1 MTAARC
7 QRPGCGRRLTAEASV
22 EAGYSKACAAKERA
36 ELREAALRQAV
47 AIYSD
52 QQVKDAT
59 ALIAAG
65 KVRPRGDREGAWL
78 ATSRDGKRTYFTC
91 SVNCTCAA
99 GQNGRP
105 CCHMAAVALIEAY
118 QQFDQSYRK
127 AA

>member
-1 MTAARC
+1 MTATCRRC
-7 QRPGCGRRLTAEASV
+7 RRPIRSGTIGSR
-22 EAGYSKACAAKERA
+22 CALRERA

-59 ALIAAG
+59 ALIGAG

-78 ATSRDGKRTYFTC
+78 VTSRDGQRTYFTH
-91 SVNCTCAA
+91 SAGCTCLAA
-99 GQNGRP
+99 QKRRP
-105 CCHMAAVALIEAY
+105 CCHIAAVALIEAY